1 MLENSEEEN
10 YLKGLNRAIA
20 VIKQKYHPF
29 LQILMSNYA
38 VNADTWFDKFEK
50 NFDLKS

>member
-1 MLENSEEEN
+1 VLENSEEEN

-38 VNADTWFDKFEK
+38 VNADT
-50 NFDLKS
+50 